1 MYDSEMLH
9 NLGKDRVR
17 FSGNKEAIYDYD
29 TGKHY
34 SYKDMDIRS
43 DKLAWF
49 LTKKLGLKKGDRI
62 GFCALNDVSFF
73 DAYYTTFKTG
83 IIITTYNC
91 LLRESELF
99 SLIENEDPA
108 VIIYSDVF
116 IFTILSLQEHGYKG
130 ECICL
135 SCTKGNEDDKYC
147 YEDIMSNED
156 YEPIESPEIDFEDIQ
171 MLIHT
176 GGTTGRPKAA
186 MMPFRSLFYNG
197 LIEHLYLQVTEN
209 DTCILT
215 LPLFHT
221 AGWNVITLPTLMA
234 GGRVILTRTFN
245 PEKTLRIIRE
255 ERPTIGISVETMYKA
270 MAMHPDFE
278 QTDLT
283 CYRFLLV
290 GAAPTGRELLEI
302 YWNKGVKIVNS
313 YGMTEIGPNNMS
325 HPIGLMT
332 IDDVRAKWNSCGKP
346 APFNLVRL
354 VDDENNDVP
363 QGEKG
368 ELIFK
373 SKLLFKGYWNNP
385 EATQVMFSDGGW
397 VHSGDVGYIDRDGFC
412 YIVGRKKNMFISGGE
427 NIFPQE
433 IEDVIMEIPGIL
445 EACIIGVPDI
455 KWGEVGKA
463 IIVLSPGASV
473 SKDEVLKAVKDRLST
488 IKVPKYVT
496 FMDSIPK
503 NAAGKRNLEELRK
516 LFGQAK
522 D

>member
-1 MYDSEMLH
+1 MYDSEVLKNM
-9 NLGKDRVR
+9 GKYRAR
-17 FSGNKEAIYDYD
+17 YSGNRDAIYDYD
-29 TGKHY
+29 SGKRY
-34 SYKDMDIRS
+34 SYNDMDKRS

-62 GFCALNDVSFF
+62 GFCATNAVAFF

-99 SLIENEDPA
+99 ALIDNEDPT
-108 VIIYSDVF
+108 VIFYSAEF
-116 IFTILSLQEHGYKG
+116 TFTILSLKEHGFKN

-135 SCTKGNEDDKYC
+135 DIIGPDDQYW
-147 YEDIMSNED
+147 YGDIMDNED
-156 YEPIESPEIDFEDIQ
+156 YEPIESPDLDYEDIQ

-186 MMPFRSLFYNG
+186 MISYRSIFYNS
-197 LIEHLYLQVTEN
+197 IIDCLYLNVKET
-209 DTCILT
+209 DAAILT

-221 AGWNVITLPTLMA
+221 AGWNVLTIATLAA
-234 GGRVILTRTFN
+234 GGKIILIRSFN
-245 PEKTLRIIRE
+245 PEKVLKIIRE

-270 MAMHPDFE
+270 IAMHPDFSE
-278 QTDLT
+278 TDFT
-283 CYRFLLV
+283 CYRYLLT
-290 GAAPTGRELLEI
+290 GAAPTGKELLELF
-302 YWNKGVKIVNS
+302 WNKGVKMVNA
-313 YGMTEIGPNNMS
+313 YGMTEIGPNNMC
-325 HPIGLMT
+325 HPIDIMC

-346 APFNLVRL
+346 APFNQMRII
-354 VDDENNDVP
+354 DDNGNDVP
-363 QGEKG
+363 VGERG
-368 ELIFK
+368 ELIFQG
-373 SKLLFKGYWNNP
+373 KLIFSGYWNNP
-385 EATQVMFSDGGW
+385 EATELMFSDDGW
-397 VHSGDVGYIDRDGFC
+397 VHSGDVGYLDRDGFC

-433 IEDVIMEIPGIL
+433 VEDVIMEQPGIL
-445 EACIIGVPDI
+445 EACVIGVPDI

-463 IIVLSPGASV
+463 IIVLAPGAKV
-473 SKDEVLKAVKDRLST
+473 SKEEIIKRVKDKLST

-503 NAAGKRNLEELRK
+503 NAAGKRNLEDLRR